1 MFPISD
7 SAKATSF
14 PIVTI
19 IFVALNIYAFYL
31 KATVTDPQ
39 GFINQY
45 ALVSARIDFSI
56 LSSLSPFITSMFLH
70 ADLFH
75 IVSNMWFLW
84 IFGDN
89 IEGHFGKFFYPL
101 VYLASGLVGSMLQ
114 YITMPDSTIPMLG
127 ASGAVSGV
135 LGAYYILFPHSRIK
149 TLLVTFIITIVE
161 IPAVAYLFYWFFIQ
175 FISGVFSI
183 GSGSGNIGGV
193 AFWAHVGGFVT
204 GVIFAKITQ
213 EKFGSTKNN
222 GYIEGEIVG

>member
-7 SAKATSF
+7 SAKAARF
-14 PIVTI
+14 PIITI

-31 KATVTDPQ
+31 QATVADPQ

-45 ALVSARIDFSI
+45 ALISSRIDFSI
-56 LSSLSPFITSMFLH
+56 PSSLLPFITSMFLH

-89 IEGHFGKFFYPL
+89 VEGHFGKFFYPL
-101 VYLASGLVGSMLQ
+101 VYLSSGLVGSFLQ
-114 YITMPDSTIPMLG
+114 YITIPDSTIPMLG

-149 TLLVTFIITIVE
+149 TLLLTFVITIVE

-183 GSGSGNIGGV
+183 GAGSQDLGGV
-193 AFWAHVGGFVT
+193 AFWAHVGGFIT
-204 GVIFAKITQ
+204 GVIFAKIAQ
-213 EKFGSTKNN
+213 GRFGNPKSS
-222 GYIEGEIVG
+222 GYIEGEVVS